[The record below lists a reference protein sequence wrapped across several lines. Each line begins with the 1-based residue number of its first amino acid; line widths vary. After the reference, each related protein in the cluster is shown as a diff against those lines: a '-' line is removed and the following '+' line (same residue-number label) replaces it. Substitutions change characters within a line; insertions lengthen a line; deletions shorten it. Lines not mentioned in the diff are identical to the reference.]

1 MRACKGKSSY
11 PSCHHLRRC
20 YLPTWQAESH
30 PPAPTSAR
38 CVDASPRSHDTADAR
53 SSLNIS
59 SHSLTNPFKGGDET
73 WSWTRS
79 VVTFVA
85 VLLTL
90 RVLLHGLLAL
100 FVPRLRIRTMSLLG
114 LAGFEWRDPSGVVFS
129 VERLAWSIVGTN
141 TSKKGWFILRLVGV
155 EVRIPK
161 RIVIE
166 PPPPRPLRNTPRNKP
181 QLQHQPNEHPSNN
194 HNNSKSSPARK
205 DLVLDPLYSPPET
218 PRLDEDDEQQHQQ
231 RSRRARKTSLSQLAR
246 RCVRRIFAS
255 VLAPTHLIVRQL
267 TSLLVLFAIEIDL
280 AVELED
286 VARVKCLVDVGGEI
300 ARPSIVRRT
309 VDKHRRRST
318 SSSGRHDTDREPH
331 IGVWVAVSGLKIHE
345 VLPKKSTIADPPTPL
360 PAIEMQSLLL
370 LSASTPFGPTGGLI
384 SLIKCRG
391 KQWNA
396 GRATVRVSLTIEK
409 PRRARKDLDTGVHIR
424 VYEVKALLAKVDDLL
439 HERKQYLRRNPE
451 RGPAELAA
459 EEPSKTNNTNP
470 KPTPLFFLRSVDVD
484 IPLVVVSA
492 HYHTPSHTLAACP
505 KRQLPQAVAFA
516 LTVRKISARL
526 RMSGSTDMVKRE
538 HAEWLGK
545 DRVLGLGGTI
555 GWGEIEG
562 RVKVDGSAEDILPN
576 SAKAFSIG
584 RSSVTTTTTWLP
596 PKLFESFAAHA
607 PELVTYTSPRYF
619 NDETVVIEGYIGE
632 VRGHAKYETI
642 DSALRIFM
650 ARPRSQYGRYA
661 RPDSRSTGEGNV
673 IRGAPRIVGHIAMA
687 GIELR
692 VQAPTSSSEDNSAGD
707 RDHFFREWACPDLFC
722 LSIPNGAF
730 DFGGEYEDRSLRRT
744 EADRRSAKRN
754 ARSMAKRPG
763 KTHEREASFKSVE
776 SHDADMLTESKIPI
790 KQYYTDAP
798 ESTLSEV
805 RDLRSLPM
813 KYTARAHVA
822 AETLNIYIIAT
833 DPARGE
839 NGAGGSEC
847 FLDQQPT
854 LPSNTRRLDI
864 LAAGPLEITLTQQI
878 KCSVKDDSQL
888 GAIAEFNLDTLAG
901 ENSTLIEHIGI
912 DLWRPIVMSCLRDFV
927 SSWASASATKTTRA
941 KSTNGAPEPKPLVRS
956 LPHNQCVYAAIG
968 TFDVRL
974 AGSDPKNDEQACRG
988 IAVHCGPVVFEY
1000 LLQPKLQQAGCVKY
1014 GNRASLELAEDIRQE
1029 ANALTTSH
1037 REQALIKI
1045 AIHDCSVDPVVD
1057 ARESLGHTRKYSMW
1071 PGMEQDG
1078 NEDASWELRN
1088 RAHIT
1093 DLTKRRKTIMVHRP
1107 DKTVK
1112 RIAHIPKLAL
1122 RARIV
1127 EVNDR
1132 TADGPLDEII
1142 LSVRSRAGTFRLEL
1156 FSIYLCLVAISAL
1169 RSLSPKHNPE
1179 LSPRPP
1185 TADPD
1190 ADADA
1195 DLDEVEVEVD
1205 DDSKSHSPKWPK
1217 PLISLRGDVE
1227 DLNLFIT
1234 LPHNVPLYLHLKR
1247 PCVQYTKQIG
1257 LLVEWDTGLLAGDS
1271 PTVLGKW
1278 DDLLRLRVTSLAVRP
1293 EPGNDGHQPFVVSL
1307 SSETARMRIPFRYV
1321 YSRIIDNIANLIKA
1335 TKQLV
1340 HQHIKGGM
1348 NFILEPEAE
1357 AAKKLPRIELNIKMF
1372 AIEIQDDPFETR
1384 LNIIWRAGY
1393 EEQSARIERHVA
1405 FQAKLEAIRKAHEES
1420 GEPLKD
1426 DIDLGCALDTPMTR
1440 HETKG
1445 HSGPNGHHTVSP
1457 KQALHD
1463 LLAYNS
1469 SHWVKRMRNAVAE
1482 QARREEALT
1491 RRLYGGKH
1499 NSKRP
1504 DSMLPVPL
1512 LPTSKSVPLA
1522 RATLHNL
1529 QFTISRTSF
1538 ADDQLPDFL
1547 HDVGKGLPRDTHF
1560 TLLVPM
1566 HVNVQMSEA
1575 TIRLRDYPLPLLH
1588 IPIAPV
1594 APDVAK
1600 TQKPKAS
1607 WIMDMDLVIGEEIG
1621 TEESIRRVPVVIVPA
1636 HAAKSSTNLYSIVV
1650 PRTAMTTKTYAVP
1663 TIRVRSP
1670 YATRIGWGN
1679 SVSPAIQDIAKVLD
1693 TITKQS
1699 PDPSDRIGFW
1709 DKIRLQFHWRASVL
1723 FEGEG
1728 PVHFHLKGSRDPYS
1742 ITGFGAGFVK
1752 SWHGSVKFLVGH
1764 QNPDREFFQI
1774 LSDRYILGVPNLRD
1788 YVDNA
1793 ATGLAQA
1800 NRENAEYTDNN
1811 TTLNGLETGQYKFGA
1826 DTEFVKVCARFVH
1839 GVRWG
1844 MGCVVERACTDK
1856 TCDKAECK
1864 GRNPFHRACRIW
1876 DFIPHWDVHTKTDRA
1891 IKPDGEIED
1900 SFDGF
1905 RSDFIHFSI
1914 SLTSPSTLDLPSCGA
1929 SPHPDDASSD
1939 NEAESFVEDVA
1950 KSNSLHFTSH
1960 AVAHFERWW
1969 KLFDGTMSL
1978 PIRQGKLFPS
1988 SQAPSKKFGKHCATI
2003 KYRFSLAPLF
2013 ISHTYRQDA
2022 PEEWAKGET
2031 TVVGIKAKIGRFNV
2045 DLHQREQESL
2055 VTHSDTMVTKKVIH
2069 KAFYLAEVD
2078 LDRVDLRAISATFSE
2093 PEKAQT
2099 VPLEEM
2105 NEGEQELP
2113 PLPLPDIS
2121 DDDLAWVD
2129 RDDYVDIVYSFED
2142 EAPRV
2147 RMFPFITC
2155 PRLTYDRQ
2163 IDVARWTP
2171 EEAEE
2176 ERRRRDQEGHK
2187 SGPGDHARSQTLDS
2201 THDERSEKAHPKS
2214 KFGREPSHT
2223 CLVGRAK
2230 SAYMTAAGESA
2241 YTSAHLLACHT
2252 AAIDIQIDAANA
2264 RLEELQSQQ
2273 TTPAIAHSRRELE
2286 SRIAAITAI
2295 IARLKKVREA
2305 ELSAKRSSKL
2315 SSGVSSSAHP
2325 HEPAEDEGEELSH
2338 ITSYFYSQWG
2348 DWENRYMFHNPS
2360 MHLTNASRQILLKY
2374 YHSSQDRKALVY
2386 HLSATAIKFIRD
2398 LAAPAE
2404 DHKTKKS
2411 TVRHKETKDTH
2422 DSTVRGASSSDVSA
2436 SARRLLDDLLK
2447 SHGEEGK
2454 TPATSRAD
2462 SWAES
2467 EDQESR
2473 ARQHQD
2479 DDHGDME
2486 VDPEAAALL
2495 LPDRYA
2501 CKRAHF
2507 CMFIKPQIALTSDV
2521 DDKST
2526 VILTAFRAQVKSF
2539 AVNDDE
2545 YPDDPI
2551 NADVL
2556 HSTFATLEGLQAF
2569 CPQASTRMM
2578 GLAKLTVPLETLIDL
2593 RVEPWG
2599 FDRIVPRTWAS
2610 MRYDKFNKL
2619 RLGSSKGVHE
2629 QEDPHLWAP
2638 SMSHFR
2644 TGTGKSYRPGYCCDR
2659 IALKNDKLSVSAN
2672 PTHFT
2677 AVYNVVTDLLLYSD
2691 PAHKRRN
2698 SKLEALVFTHDF
2710 THLDAA
2716 IGIVSDLQY
2725 KVRSLAAMVLQYR
2738 IHLDELDGEGRLE
2751 MFTYMAEAF
2760 RQATELTLLVESISR
2775 ARSLSGALK
2784 PSTSHTGLLFE
2795 AKAPELTWHM
2805 HDNSDIPFAK
2815 FSVTGAEFAWTSKS
2829 DSSVSNRLVIK
2840 DLKALNSSPEHLFAE
2855 IIAKYHGD
2863 CDNDM
2868 AKVDVFAAVLWNA
2881 LPPVGGISIVEQ
2893 FELHLHPIRL
2903 QLEHHVGRRIMDYVF
2918 SQRRKSDEDGSDS
2931 RDHSEADDDDADSI
2945 GSGSKKQAQRSLK
2958 PKLSSNSLR
2967 PPSIAV
2973 HSNHSVDSLQLR
2985 RHNELP
2991 SNGSVSQL
2999 TSSSASSIHT
3009 GQRQLRHVSSMEVLS
3024 LATSEQV
3031 LDAEEMRARA
3041 RLNRTF
3047 VLVDISPTTLCL
3059 TYKVSASTLWIQLCR
3074 HALGMLTAAFH
3085 FSPQSEKADHSLM
3098 FDLFNIVYK
3107 TPSMQ
3112 YRSKTWSFLDLLTVM
3127 RKDTMKSIWSQR
3139 SSLLGQYLSRAH
3151 RKLPLTEQRSAMSQG
3166 LKSKMKMSFRH
3177 KVTAPSNH
3185 SATSHGVTH
3194 APASPLGR
3202 VRTMSPN
3209 PQSYSGDETAGDA
3222 EAAAEAAAEAQ
3233 GVRGRGQ
3240 HLEAIDPELE
3250 RVEADVAL
3258 LPFPQSQQHH
3268 VLSNDRFIAEPE
3280 QMTTTSDSPESTSS
3294 PSARSSRSSNLD
3306 ALGRVRQLTHPL
3318 PEAALVHRP
3327 LRASISGISD
3337 EEKAHL
3343 LLG

>member
-1 MRACKGKSSY
+1 MNKPGSMNA
-11 PSCHHLRRC
+11 
-20 YLPTWQAESH
+20 TWQ
-30 PPAPTSAR
+30 
-38 CVDASPRSHDTADAR
+38 
-53 SSLNIS
+53 
-59 SHSLTNPFKGGDET
+59 SLTTLFKGADET
-73 WSWTRS
+73 RSWTS
-79 VVTFVA
+79 LVVTVVA

-90 RVLLHGLLAL
+90 RVLLHVLLAL
-100 FVPRLRIRTMSLLG
+100 FVPRLRIRTVSALG
-114 LAGFEWRDPSGVVFS
+114 LGSFEWHDASGVVIT
-129 VERLAWSIVGTN
+129 VERFAWSIVGTN

-166 PPPPRPLRNTPRNKP
+166 PPPPRPPRNTSGSPRREARF
-181 QLQHQPNEHPSNN
+181 EHPRDGPSSRQHPLNLN
-194 HNNSKSSPARK
+194 GSPAGK
-205 DLVLDPLYSPPET
+205 DSVFDPSYSPPRT
-218 PRLDEDDEQQHQQ
+218 PRMDDDHGDDVQQ
-231 RSRRARKTSLSQLAR
+231 RPARRARQPSLSQLALR
-246 RCVRRIFAS
+246 LVRHMLAL
-255 VLAPTHLIVRQL
+255 VLAATHLIVRRL
-267 TSLLVLFAIEIDL
+267 TSLLALFAIEIDL

-300 ARPSIVRRT
+300 ARPFVVRRT
-309 VDKHRRRST
+309 VDKHRR
-318 SSSGRHDTDREPH
+318 SSRHDIDREPH
-331 IGVWVAVSGLKIHE
+331 IGVWIAISGLKIHE
-345 VLPKKSTIADPPTPL
+345 VLPFKSTIPQTPTPL
-360 PAIEMQSLLL
+360 PAVEIQSLLL
-370 LSASTPFGPTGGLI
+370 LSASTPLGPTGGLI

-396 GRATVRVSLTIEK
+396 GRATVRVSLTIER

-424 VYEVKALLAKVDDLL
+424 VYEGKALLAKVEDLL
-439 HERKQYLRRNPE
+439 HERKQFLHRHPRPD
-451 RGPAELAA
+451 RAVVGAA
-459 EEPSKTNNTNP
+459 EELPKAQNSAKP
-470 KPTPLFFLRSVDVD
+470 KPTPLFFLRSFDAD

-492 HYHTPSHTLAACP
+492 HYHTPHHTLAVSP

-516 LTVRKISARL
+516 LTIRNISARL

-545 DRVLGLGGTI
+545 DRILGLGGTI

-562 RVKVDGSAEDILPN
+562 RVKVDGSAGECNDELVSSRQRSDPMMSCAEDILPN

-596 PKLFESFAAHA
+596 PKLFESFAAYT

-650 ARPRSQYGRYA
+650 ARPRSQYGKYIRT
-661 RPDSRSTGEGNV
+661 DLSSTSEAKV
-673 IRGAPRIVGHIAMA
+673 VRGAPRVVGHIAMA

-692 VQAPTSSSEDNSAGD
+692 VQAPTSSSEDNIADD

-722 LSIPNGAF
+722 LSIPNGTF
-730 DFGGEYEDRSLRRT
+730 SFGGEYEDRSLRRT
-744 EADRRSAKRN
+744 EADRRLARRN
-754 ARSMAKRPG
+754 EKYRSKRPG
-763 KTHEREASFKSVE
+763 EPPDREASYKSVE
-776 SHDADMLTESKIPI
+776 LRDKGMLTESKIPI
-790 KQYYTDAP
+790 KQHYADAP
-798 ESTLSEV
+798 ESTLSDV

-813 KYTARAHVA
+813 KYTARAHLA

-833 DPARGE
+833 DPIRGE
-839 NGAGGSEC
+839 GGTGSSEC
-847 FLDQQPT
+847 FLDQQST

-864 LAAGPLEITLTQQI
+864 LAAGPVEITLTQQI
-878 KCSVKDDSQL
+878 KCSVKDDAQL
-888 GAIAEFNLDTLAG
+888 GAIAEFNLNTLVG
-901 ENSTLIEHIGI
+901 EHNILVEHVGI

-941 KSTNGAPEPKPLVRS
+941 KATDESGPPEPKLLVRS
-956 LPHNQCVYAAIG
+956 LPHNQCFYAAIG

-1000 LLQPKLQQAGCVKY
+1000 LLQPKLRQEGALNY

-1029 ANALTTSH
+1029 ANALAMSH
-1037 REQALIKI
+1037 REQALVKV
-1045 AIHDCSVDPVVD
+1045 AVHDWSIDPVVD
-1057 ARESLGHTRKYSMW
+1057 ARETLGHTRKYSMW

-1078 NEDASWELRN
+1078 HEDASWELRN

-1112 RIAHIPKLAL
+1112 RIAHVPRLAL

-1127 EVNDR
+1127 EVKER
-1132 TADGPLDEII
+1132 TPNGPLDEVIV
-1142 LSVRSRAGTFRLEL
+1142 SVKGRTGTFRLEL
-1156 FSIYLCLVAISAL
+1156 FSIYLCLVAFSAL
-1169 RSLSPKHNPE
+1169 RSLSPEHNPE

-1185 TADPD
+1185 AVDPD
-1190 ADADA
+1190 VDVDVGS
-1195 DLDEVEVEVD
+1195 DEVERAEGES
-1205 DDSKSHSPKWPK
+1205 SKPHSAKRPK
-1217 PLISLRGDVE
+1217 PLISLRGDVD

-1234 LPHNVPLYLHLKR
+1234 LPHNVPLYLKLKR

-1293 EPGNDGHQPFVVSL
+1293 EPGNDGHRPFVISL
-1307 SSETARMRIPFRYV
+1307 SSETARMRIPFRYI
-1321 YSRIIDNIANLIKA
+1321 YSRIIDNVANLIKA

-1340 HQHIKGGM
+1340 HQHVEGGM
-1348 NFILEPEAE
+1348 NSVLEPEAE

-1393 EEQSARIERHVA
+1393 EEQSARIERQLA

-1420 GEPLKD
+1420 GVPLED
-1426 DIDLGCALDTPMTR
+1426 DIDIDGCAQETPMAR
-1440 HETKG
+1440 HDANG
-1445 HSGPNGHHTVSP
+1445 PRGPNGHHTVSP

-1504 DSMLPVPL
+1504 DSVLPVPL

-1538 ADDQLPDFL
+1538 ADEKLPDFL
-1547 HDVGKGLPRDTHF
+1547 HDVGKGLPRDTQF

-1600 TQKPKAS
+1600 TQTPKAS

-1621 TEESIRRVPVVIVPA
+1621 SEESIRRVPVVIVPA

-1679 SVSPAIQDIAKVLD
+1679 SISPAIQDVAKVLD

-1709 DKIRLQFHWRASVL
+1709 DKIRLQFHWRVSVL

-1793 ATGLAQA
+1793 ATGLAQT
-1800 NRENAEYTDNN
+1800 NRDNAEYTDNN

-1826 DTEFVKVCARFVH
+1826 DTEFVKVCARLVH

-1856 TCDKAECK
+1856 TCDKVECK
-1864 GRNPFHRACRIW
+1864 GRTPFHRACRIW
-1876 DFIPHWDVHTKTDRA
+1876 DFISHWEVHTKTDQA
-1891 IKPDGEIED
+1891 IKPNGEVED
-1900 SFDGF
+1900 SFAGF

-1929 SPHPDDASSD
+1929 SPNPDDASSD
-1939 NEAESFVEDVA
+1939 HEAESFVEDGD
-1950 KSNSLHFTSH
+1950 KSNSLHFTPH
-1960 AVAHFERWW
+1960 AMAHFARWW

-2031 TVVGIKAKIGRFNV
+2031 TALGIKAKIGRFNV

-2055 VTHSDTMVTKKVIH
+2055 VTHSDTMVTKQVIH

-2078 LDRVDLRAISATFSE
+2078 LDDVDLRAISATFSE
-2093 PEKAQT
+2093 PEKAQLA
-2099 VPLEEM
+2099 PLEEM

-2113 PLPLPDIS
+2113 PLPLPNIS
-2121 DDDLAWVD
+2121 DEDLAWVD
-2129 RDDYVDIVYSFED
+2129 RDDYVDISYSFED

-2163 IDVARWTP
+2163 VDVARWTP

-2176 ERRRRDQEGHK
+2176 EQRRHDQEGHK
-2187 SGPGDHARSQTLDS
+2187 SGAGDHARSQTLES
-2201 THDERSEKAHPKS
+2201 THDERSEQAYPKS

-2223 CLVGRAK
+2223 CLVGQAK
-2230 SAYMTAAGESA
+2230 
-2241 YTSAHLLACHT
+2241 LASLP
-2252 AAIDIQIDAANA
+2252 Q
-2264 RLEELQSQQ
+2264 
-2273 TTPAIAHSRRELE
+2273 TPAVAHTRRELE

-2305 ELSAKRSSKL
+2305 ELSAKRSPT
-2315 SSGVSSSAHP
+2315 VFNDDSSSTHP

-2338 ITSYFYSQWG
+2338 ITSHFYSQWG

-2374 YHSSQDRKALVY
+2374 YHSSQDRKAFVY

-2404 DHKTKKS
+2404 DPKSKKS
-2411 TVRHKETKDTH
+2411 TVRQKGAKDTN

-2447 SHGEEGK
+2447 SHVEEGK
-2454 TPATSRAD
+2454 TPGSSRPN
-2462 SWAES
+2462 SWAEG
-2467 EDQESR
+2467 EDQGSR

-2486 VDPEAAALL
+2486 LDPDAAALL
-2495 LPDRYA
+2495 LPERYTS
-2501 CKRAHF
+2501 KRAHF

-2526 VILTAFRAQVKSF
+2526 VILTAFRAQFKSF
-2539 AVNDDE
+2539 AVNDSE

-2569 CPQASTRMM
+2569 CPQVSTRTK
-2578 GLAKLTVPLETLIDL
+2578 GLTKLTVPLETLIDL

-2619 RLGSSKGVHE
+2619 RLGSSKAVHE
-2629 QEDPHLWAP
+2629 QETPHLWAP

-2644 TGTGKSYRPGYCCDR
+2644 TGTGKSIYTCSNR

-2710 THLDAA
+2710 THLEGA
-2716 IGIVSDLQY
+2716 IGVVSDLQY

-2751 MFTYMAEAF
+2751 MFTYMTEAI
-2760 RQATELTLLVESISR
+2760 RQASELTLLVESISR

-2784 PSTSHTGLLFE
+2784 PATTHAGLLFE

-2805 HDNSDIPFAK
+2805 HDNADIPFAK

-2863 CDNDM
+2863 RDNNM
-2868 AKVDVFAAVLWNA
+2868 AKVNVFAAVLWNA

-2918 SQRRKSDEDGSDS
+2918 SQRRKSDEDGGDN
-2931 RDHSEADDDDADSI
+2931 RDHSEAESDADSI
-2945 GSGSKKQAQRSLK
+2945 SSGSQKQAQRSLK
-2958 PKLSSNSLR
+2958 SKLSNNSLR

-2985 RHNELP
+2985 RQNELAL
-2991 SNGSVSQL
+2991 NGSVSQL
-2999 TSSSASSIHT
+2999 MSSSASSIHT
-3009 GQRQLRHVSSMEVLS
+3009 GQRQLRHVSSMDVLS

-3059 TYKVSASTLWIQLCR
+3059 TYK
-3074 HALGMLTAAFH
+3074 
-3085 FSPQSEKADHSLM
+3085 SEKSDHSRM
-3098 FDLFNIVYK
+3098 FDLFDIVYK

-3112 YRSKTWSFLDLLTVM
+3112 YRSKTWSFLDLITVM

-3166 LKSKMKMSFRH
+3166 LKSKIKMPFRH
-3177 KVTAPSNH
+3177 KITAPSNH
-3185 SATSHGVTH
+3185 GTPVTRG
-3194 APASPLGR
+3194 PTSPLGR
-3202 VRTMSPN
+3202 MRTASPN
-3209 PQSYSGDETAGDA
+3209 PQSYNGDYAAGDA
-3222 EAAAEAAAEAQ
+3222 EAAAEAVAEAQ
-3233 GVRGRGQ
+3233 EVRGRGQ
-3240 HLEAIDPELE
+3240 QPEAIVAEVE
-3250 RVEADVAL
+3250 RAEATAAL
-3258 LPFPQSQQHH
+3258 VPFPQAQQHH
-3268 VLSNDRFIAEPE
+3268 ILSDDRFMVEPE
-3280 QMTTTSDSPESTSS
+3280 PMVPTPGSPGSPSS
-3294 PSARSSRSSNLD
+3294 LSARSSRSSNLD
-3306 ALGRVRQLTHPL
+3306 RVRQLTHPMSEGRSSSHHSDSSSSSY
-3318 PEAALVHRP
+3318 PTHRP

-3337 EEKAHL
+3337 QEKAHL
-3343 LLG
+3343 LLGSSFD